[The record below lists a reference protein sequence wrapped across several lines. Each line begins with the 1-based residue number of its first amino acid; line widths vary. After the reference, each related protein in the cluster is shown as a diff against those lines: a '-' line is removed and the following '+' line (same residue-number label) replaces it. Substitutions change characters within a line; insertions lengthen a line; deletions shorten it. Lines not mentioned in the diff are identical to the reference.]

1 MKRFIAFLCLFFAL
15 IQPAHAVRVK
25 QYMKTTIG
33 LFDACEQT
41 LTYSF
46 FKDHDYDVKTTLTT
60 TGTFGAL
67 YPFNGLYHAV
77 GTYDKNL
84 FVPQD
89 YFQEAKSRFH
99 HRTKELIFENGV
111 PKYRVSTKDEKKRR
125 DEVVLNEEYGQSL
138 DFLSTLGV
146 ILEQINRKGNCDFKG
161 YSFSGK
167 HYSLSNVKTAG
178 KEKIKTDYFEGKA
191 LKCKYN
197 LENVDEDEAG
207 FLLSNG
213 EPVYIWL
220 LKDKKSDAYYVARIV
235 VESTPF
241 GKLESLTTK
250 IEVTK

>member
-1 MKRFIAFLCLFFAL
+1 MRRVIAFLYVFFAL
-15 IQPAHAVRVK
+15 TQPAHAVRVK

-33 LFDACEQT
+33 VFDACEQT

-46 FKDHDYDVKTTLTT
+46 FKDHDYDIKTTLTT
-60 TGTFGAL
+60 TSTFGAL
-67 YPFNGLYHAV
+67 YPFKGMYHAV
-77 GTYDKNL
+77 GTYNKNV

-111 PKYRVSTKDEKKRR
+111 PKYRISTKDKKKRR
-125 DEVVLNEEYGQSL
+125 DAIILNEKYDSSL
-138 DFLSTLGV
+138 DLLSTLGV

-167 HYSLSNVKTAG
+167 HYSLSTIKTEG
-178 KEKIKTDYFEGKA
+178 KENIKTDYFEGKA
-191 LKCKYN
+191 LKCKYY
-197 LENVDEDEAG
+197 LEDVDEDEAG
-207 FLLSNG
+207 FLLSND

-220 LKDKKSDAYYVARIV
+220 LRDKQTDAYYVARIL

-241 GKLESLTTK
+241 GQLESLTTK

>member
-1 MKRFIAFLCLFFAL
+1 MRRVIAFLYVFFAL
-15 IQPAHAVRVK
+15 TQPAYAVRVK

-33 LFDACEQT
+33 VFDACEQT

-46 FKDHDYDVKTTLTT
+46 FKNHDYDIKTTLTT
-60 TGTFGAL
+60 TSTFGAL
-67 YPFNGLYHAV
+67 YPFKGMYHAV
-77 GTYDKNL
+77 GTYDKNV

-89 YFQEAKSRFH
+89 YFQEAQSRFH
-99 HRTKELIFENGV
+99 HRTKELIYENGI
-111 PKYRVSTKDEKKRR
+111 PTYRVSTKDKKKRR
-125 DEVVLNEEYGQSL
+125 DAVVLNEKYGRAL

-161 YSFSGK
+161 YSFGGK
-167 HYSLSNVKTAG
+167 HYSLSTVKTVG

-197 LENVDEDEAG
+197 LENVDEEDAG
-207 FLLSNG
+207 FLLSSG

-220 LKDKKSDAYYVARIV
+220 LRDKQTDAYYVTRIL

-241 GKLESLTTK
+241 GQLESLTTK